1 MKRILHRKCGSLCNM
16 DQSMNLIYLMSKGG
30 IGMLAR
36 NVIGDDWEVRYAS
49 YCCYK
54 TAE

>member
-16 DQSMNLIYLMSKGG
+16 DQSMNLIYLMCKGG
-30 IGMLAR
+30 IRMLAR
-36 NVIGDDWEVRYAS
+36 NVMGDDWEVRYAS

-54 TAE
+54 TVE